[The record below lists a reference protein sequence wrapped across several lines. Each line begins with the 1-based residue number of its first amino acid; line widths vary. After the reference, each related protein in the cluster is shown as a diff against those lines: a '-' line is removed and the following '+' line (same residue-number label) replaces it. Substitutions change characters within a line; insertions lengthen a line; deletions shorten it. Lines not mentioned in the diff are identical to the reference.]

1 MPSANNP
8 ALAALKDIQTPEA
21 IGHWPLAYGYWLI
34 LVIIVTSLIIIS
46 ILLIKRHKHHAAKR
60 EALTQ
65 LALLDSE
72 SPQLAIKVNVLLKRS
87 IMSYLPREQ
96 VASLDGQ
103 KWYQWLE
110 QQVKQPDT
118 NLTMLLSKRYQPQPL
133 TFEEAQQLK
142 SAAAVWLQQALPLTN
157 QKHKEEQCSH

>member
-1 MPSANNP
+1 MPSASNP

-72 SPQLAIKVNVLLKRS
+72 SPLLAIEVNALLKRS

-96 VASLDGQ
+96 VAALDGQ

-110 QQVKQPDT
+110 QQVEQPIPY
-118 NLTMLLSKRYQPQPL
+118 LIPLLCKRYQPQSL

-142 SAAAVWLQQALPLTN
+142 SATAVWLQHALPLKKL
-157 QKHKEEQCSH
+157 KHKEEQCSH